1 MCVLHIVNYVGT
13 HVDVYIMR
21 LLFVKQSLYIMC
33 VRSCLLNALSRTEG
47 ALEISITVT
56 AKVNVEERQSVTLTK
71 ASSSASLSG

>member
-1 MCVLHIVNYVGT
+1 MCVLHIVNYV
-13 HVDVYIMR
+13 DVYTMR

-33 VRSCLLNALSRTEG
+33 VRSCLLNALSRAEG